1 MTQPSRMR
9 LTVLRGAEFWNDSC
23 SLTELKDA
31 VDHGA
36 TGATSNPV
44 IVYAVVKADPKIS
57 FQSLI
62 TFIDNTQGDRLKK
75 EKIFEQIVFDNSGV
89 GK

>member
-9 LTVLRGAEFWNDSC
+9 LTILRGAEFWNDSC
-23 SLTELKDA
+23 SLAELKDA

-44 IVYAVVKADPKIS
+44 IVAAVVKADPEDLEPGS
-57 FQSLI
+57 RRDHPRRTRPRPRTRSP
-62 TFIDNTQGDRLKK
+62 GC
-75 EKIFEQIVFDNSGV
+75 
-89 GK
+89 